1 MENSLQNIIFLF
13 VTMNNN
19 IMNNS
24 SSILHS
30 VVQYFLKF
38 FNVNINKEISLTS
51 IFLLL
56 PSLFPEHFQDRVVKK
71 SFGLTVV

>member
-38 FNVNINKEISLTS
+38 FNVNIKKCLTS

-56 PSLFPEHFQDRVVKK
+56 PSLFPEHFQDRVFKK